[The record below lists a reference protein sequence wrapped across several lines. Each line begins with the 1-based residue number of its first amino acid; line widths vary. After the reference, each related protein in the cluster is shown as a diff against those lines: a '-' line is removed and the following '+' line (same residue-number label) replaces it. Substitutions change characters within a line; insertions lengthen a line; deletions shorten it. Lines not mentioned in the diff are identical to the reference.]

1 MKVSLVDDQ
10 EMDEGTRG
18 NLQAYV
24 QSLNVPQKVQ
34 LAMLRKSMDM
44 EGSAALALLQGVTGA
59 LPLADSGSLGTQ
71 VNVLA

>member
-1 MKVSLVDDQ
+1 MDVSPAAMV
-10 EMDEGTRG
+10 
-18 NLQAYV
+18 QAV
-24 QSLNVPQKVQ
+24 VANQQADVAQKVQ

-59 LPLADSGSLGTQ
+59 LPLAESGSVGTQ

>member
-1 MKVSLVDDQ
+1 VDVSPAAMV
-10 EMDEGTRG
+10 
-18 NLQAYV
+18 QAV
-24 QSLNVPQKVQ
+24 VANQQADVAQKVQ

>member
-1 MKVSLVDDQ
+1 MDVSPAAMV
-10 EMDEGTRG
+10 
-18 NLQAYV
+18 QAV
-24 QSLNVPQKVQ
+24 VANQQADVAQKVQ

-59 LPLADSGSLGTQ
+59 LPLADSGSVGTQ

>member
-1 MKVSLVDDQ
+1 VDVSPAAMV
-10 EMDEGTRG
+10 
-18 NLQAYV
+18 QAV
-24 QSLNVPQKVQ
+24 VAHQQADVAQKVQ

-59 LPLADSGSLGTQ
+59 LPLAESGSVGTQ

>member
-1 MKVSLVDDQ
+1 MDVSPAAMV
-10 EMDEGTRG
+10 
-18 NLQAYV
+18 QAV
-24 QSLNVPQKVQ
+24 VANQQADVAQKVQ

-59 LPLADSGSLGTQ
+59 LPLADSGSVGTP

>member
-1 MKVSLVDDQ
+1 MDVSPAAMV
-10 EMDEGTRG
+10 
-18 NLQAYV
+18 QAV
-24 QSLNVPQKVQ
+24 VANQQADVAQKVQ

-59 LPLADSGSLGTQ
+59 LPLVNSGSLGTQ

>member
-1 MKVSLVDDQ
+1 MDVSPAAMV
-10 EMDEGTRG
+10 
-18 NLQAYV
+18 QAV
-24 QSLNVPQKVQ
+24 VANQQADVAQKVQ